1 MYHNIST
8 MILTGGPQIVQTFFA
23 MSGFL
28 LAVQMIQYSENHSRS
43 PGILFLLKTTVYRYI
58 RLTPVYA
65 FVILLH
71 ATWLSKLQDGPLW
84 KMGTETER
92 AFCRRNWW
100 TNLLYVNN
108 YINGDQPVRICG
120 LSEHV

>member
-1 MYHNIST
+1 MFHQLGT

-28 LAVQMIQYSENHSRS
+28 LAVQMIKYAENRSRS
-43 PGILFLLKTTVYRYI
+43 PGVLFLLKAIVYRYI

-65 FVILLH
+65 FVVLLH
-71 ATWLSKLQDGPLW
+71 ATWLSKLQDGPIW
-84 KMGTETER
+84 KLGTDTER

-108 YINGDQPVRICG
+108 YIHADQPVR
-120 LSEHV
+120 EF